1 MEMPSRVR
9 SDCRA
14 SMFARLLLPGSA
26 RLQCVTRSTPPKRRE
41 AIS

>member
-1 MEMPSRVR
+1 MEMPPRVR
-9 SDCRA
+9 SYCRA

-26 RLQCVTRSTPPKRRE
+26 RLQCVTRSTPKRRE